1 MKSKLYNDTMIN
13 KLSLYR
19 EIFTRSDIMK
29 KIYIIDGARTAFTSF
44 GGSFRN
50 VLASELGIV
59 TAKEALKRSKI
70 KPHQIDH
77 VYYGNVIHT
86 SENAAYLAR
95 HIGLGADVPEEVGAL
110 TINRLC
116 GSGLQSIISGAQ
128 SILLS
133 ESEINLV
140 GGAENM
146 SMSPYSNFTNRFVG
160 PKMGDL
166 QYTDMLQATLTDAY
180 TGSGMGMTAEK
191 LADQYDISR
200 SDQDIFA
207 MESNKRAEFAIENG
221 NFAEEIVPV
230 EIINRREKTVID
242 KDEHIK
248 RNLSLEGMG
257 KLRPAFKK
265 EGSVTAG
272 NSSGINDGAAS
283 LVIASENAVEDNKLN
298 PIARI
303 ISWGIVGVDPTIMGI
318 GPVPAIKQALER
330 ANLAIEDID
339 LFEINEAFAAQ
350 YLAVEKELELDR
362 SIVNVNGGAIAL
374 GHPVGAS
381 GTRIVLSAA
390 YELKRRGGKYAVAS
404 LCIGGGQ
411 GIAMV
416 IENV

>member
-1 MKSKLYNDTMIN
+1 MKNV
-13 KLSLYR
+13 
-19 EIFTRSDIMK
+19 
-29 KIYIIDGARTAFTSF
+29 YIIDGARTAFTSF
-44 GGSFRN
+44 GGSFSN
-50 VLASELGIV
+50 VLATELGVV
-59 TAKEALKRSKI
+59 TAKEALKRSNLTPDK
-70 KPHQIDH
+70 IDH
-77 VYYGNVIHT
+77 VFYGNVIHT

-95 HIGLGADVPEEVGAL
+95 HIGLGAGVPEKVGAL
-110 TINRLC
+110 TLNRLC

-128 SILLS
+128 SIILN
-133 ESEINLV
+133 EGEINLV

-160 PKMGDL
+160 PKMGNL
-166 QYTDMLQATLTDAY
+166 EYTDMLQATLTDAY
-180 TGSGMGMTAEK
+180 TGSGMGLTAEK

-200 SDQDIFA
+200 ADQDIFA
-207 MESNKRAEFAIENG
+207 MESNKRAEFAANNG
-221 NFAEEIVPV
+221 NFAEEIVAV
-230 EIINRREKTVID
+230 EVKTRKEISIID

-248 RNLSLEGMG
+248 TNLSLEGMS

-283 LVIASENAVEDNKLN
+283 LVIASEKAVNDNKLT

-303 ISWGIVGVDPTIMGI
+303 VSWGIVGVDPTIMGI

-330 ANLAIEDID
+330 AELTIEDID

-350 YLAVEKELELDR
+350 YLAVEKELDLDR

-374 GHPVGAS
+374 GHPVGVS
-381 GTRIVLSAA
+381 GSRIVLSAA

-411 GIAMV
+411 GIAMI
-416 IENV
+416 IESV